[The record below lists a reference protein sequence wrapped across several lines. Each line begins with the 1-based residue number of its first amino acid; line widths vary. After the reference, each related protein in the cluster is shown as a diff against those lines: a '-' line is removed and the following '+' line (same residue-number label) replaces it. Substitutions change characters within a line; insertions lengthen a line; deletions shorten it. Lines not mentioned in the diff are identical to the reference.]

1 MKKINKLRKIL
12 IVASIIISFFITW
25 FDTFVIMDIQYGLVS
40 APVAGGYIENYFGFD
55 DLLGWSIEII
65 VIALYLNAFILPFY
79 ILVSQLNN
87 AKTENNQLI
96 SNKKL
101 TYETNLPEYNSA
113 IAAFLLDGVIDVKK
127 SYEALTNEL
136 IAKSC
141 LKKENDK
148 YIVIDSNLDLESE
161 KYVLKYINEEINYRE
176 FKKCILNDAYNLGFI
191 KKRNLFIYLILLFL
205 FNLFYFVIFIILYYT
220 TSTLQEFR
228 YKFTKS
234 GYIEKDKILRI
245 KAYINDNQNNI
256 DKGYESFKMALIGSD
271 Q

>member
-1 MKKINKLRKIL
+1 
-12 IVASIIISFFITW
+12 
-25 FDTFVIMDIQYGLVS
+25 MDIQYGLVS

-136 IAKSC
+136 IAKNYI
-141 LKKENDK
+141 KKENDK

-176 FKKCILNDAYNLGFI
+176 FKKCILKDAYNLGFI

>member
-12 IVASIIISFFITW
+12 IVASVIISFFITW
-25 FDTFVIMDIQYGLVS
+25 FDAFVIMDIQYGLVS

-79 ILVSQLNN
+79 ILVSLLNN
-87 AKTENNQLI
+87 AKKENDQLI

-127 SYEALTNEL
+127 SYEALINEL
-136 IAKSC
+136 VVKSC

-161 KYVLKYINEEINYRE
+161 KYVLKYINKEINYRE

-191 KKRNLFIYLILLFL
+191 KKRNLFIYFILLFI

-234 GYIEKDKILRI
+234 GYIEKDKILRL

-256 DKGYESFKMALIGSD
+256 ENLFKSWAIALVRGD